1 MFMKIYKK
9 LIRVL
14 FILLLPALASF
25 KSNAQPAAA
34 VTLQVFYDQLSP
46 FGTWLHDPVN
56 GYVWVP
62 KVEKG
67 FRPYFTNGSWKM
79 TEYGTVWISSY
90 AWGWAPFHYGR
101 WVFDSLY
108 GWVWIPGLE
117 WGPAWV
123 VWRTNADYYGW
134 TPLTPGFNTNNSFSP
149 DYTVPADWWVFVPSR
164 YLLSPAFHKHVKSG
178 AQNNIAMMKTAHI
191 IKNTYTA
198 NNTNYISGPRAQ
210 EYARASGQHVD
221 VYMIKNA
228 AKPGKAAVSQNEIT
242 LYKPA
247 VKKWESGKE
256 PIPAKSVHAAH
267 TIGKLAALGSAGEIT
282 QHQAQAKKKTKSQP
296 KPLKKQAK

>member
-1 MFMKIYKK
+1 MKI
-9 LIRVL
+9 ISVL
-14 FILLLPALASF
+14 LMQLLFLASF
-25 KSNAQPAAA
+25 KSNAQPAEA
-34 VTLQVFYDQLSP
+34 VTFQVFYDQLSP
-46 FGTWLHDPVN
+46 FGTWLKDPVN

-67 FRPYFTNGSWKM
+67 FRPYYTNGSWKM
-79 TEYGTVWISSY
+79 TEYGSMWVSSY
-90 AWGWAPFHYGR
+90 TWGWAPFHYGR

-123 VWRTNADYYGW
+123 VWRTNAEYYGW
-134 TPLTPGFNTNNSFSP
+134 TPLTPGFNTNTSFSP
-149 DYTVPADWWVFVPSR
+149 DYYVPADWWVFVPSR
-164 YLLSPAFHKHVKSG
+164 YLLNSAFQKYVKSG
-178 AQNNIAMMKTAHI
+178 AQNNIAMMKTAHV

-198 NNTNYISGPRAQ
+198 NNANYISGPRAQ

-221 VYMIKNA
+221 IYMIKNA
-228 AKPGKAAVSQNEIT
+228 AKPGKTIVSQNEIT

-247 VKKWESGKE
+247 VKKWEGGKE
-256 PIPAKSVHAAH
+256 PIPAKSVHAEH
-267 TIGKLAALGSAGEIT
+267 TIGKLAALGSAGEIV

-296 KPLKKQAK
+296 KPLKKRTK